1 MAGWGKERLAR
12 WTERWR
18 DGWMDGRRGGMAGE
32 WEFAM
37 SQIACCFG
45 QATLTA
51 AVSVRDCQRV
61 SVTLASGGAS
71 TQTAL
76 N

>member
-1 MAGWGKERLAR
+1 
-12 WTERWR
+12 
-18 DGWMDGRRGGMAGE
+18 MDGRRGGMAGE